1 MMVKRRL
8 IKSLLCICLVVV
20 TSSCGIN
27 NKNSYLA
34 KFETFIVELEKSKDI
49 SKDELTSIK
58 KDYLD
63 FTETYYNKFESEL
76 TDNDKDLI
84 LELKTRYYTVMAKRE
99 LKGVGDILKDLGEQ
113 ASEFINEIL
122 E

>member
-27 NKNSYLA
+27 NKNSYLT

>member
-76 TDNDKDLI
+76 TDNDKELI

>member
-76 TDNDKDLI
+76 TDDDKDLI

>member
-76 TDNDKDLI
+76 TDNDKELI
-84 LELKTRYYTVMAKRE
+84 LELKTRYYTVMAKRD

-113 ASEFINEIL
+113 ASDFINEIL

>member
-58 KDYLD
+58 KEYLD

-76 TDNDKDLI
+76 TDHDKDLI

>member
-76 TDNDKDLI
+76 TDNDKELI

-113 ASEFINEIL
+113 ASDFINEIL

>member
-1 MMVKRRL
+1 MVKRRL

-49 SKDELTSIK
+49 SKVELTSIK

-76 TDNDKDLI
+76 TDNDKELI

-113 ASEFINEIL
+113 ASDFINEIL

>member
-8 IKSLLCICLVVV
+8 IKSLLCICLFVV

-76 TDNDKDLI
+76 TDNDKELI

-113 ASEFINEIL
+113 ASDFINEIL

>member
-27 NKNSYLA
+27 NKNSYLT

-76 TDNDKDLI
+76 TDNDKELI

-113 ASEFINEIL
+113 ASDFINEIL

>member
-27 NKNSYLA
+27 NKNSYLT

-76 TDNDKDLI
+76 TDNDKELI
-84 LELKTRYYTVMAKRE
+84 LELKPRYYTVMAKRE

-113 ASEFINEIL
+113 ASDFINEIL

>member
-20 TSSCGIN
+20 ASSCGIN

-63 FTETYYNKFESEL
+63 LTETYYNKFESEL

-113 ASEFINEIL
+113 ASDFINEIL

>member
-76 TDNDKDLI
+76 TDNDKELI
-84 LELKTRYYTVMAKRE
+84 LELKPRYYTVMAKRE

-113 ASEFINEIL
+113 ASDFINEIL